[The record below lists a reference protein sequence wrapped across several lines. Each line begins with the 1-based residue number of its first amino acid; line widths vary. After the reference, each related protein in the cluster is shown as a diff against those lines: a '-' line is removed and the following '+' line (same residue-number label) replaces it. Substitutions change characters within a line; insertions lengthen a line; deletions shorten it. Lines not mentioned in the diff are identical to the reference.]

1 MLHTHF
7 SLQNAATEGKITA
20 WQSGLYGTLLQ
31 HWRGIRIGRL
41 LDKEWESPGMAGEQI
56 LRRVKVEGGY
66 LRFSSAHF
74 ITFGGKCER
83 LHGHNYGVLVEAEG
97 TLNEDKLVFD
107 FTVLKR
113 LTREICR
120 TLNHRF
126 LLPLHNPHLQLI
138 ESPDAWEI
146 HFEAKRYVFPRSDVV
161 ELPIDNSSAERL
173 AEYICGEL
181 YRMLAAEY
189 DISNLDTLMVGVE
202 EAPTQM
208 AYYRR
213 PLRQETSS

>member
-1 MLHTHF
+1 M
-7 SLQNAATEGKITA
+7 E
-20 WQSGLYGTLLQ
+20 
-31 HWRGIRIGRL
+31 
-41 LDKEWESPGMAGEQI
+41 GEQI
-56 LRRVKVEGGY
+56 LRKVKVEGGY

-97 TLNEDKLVFD
+97 RLNEDKLVFD

-138 ESPDAWEI
+138 ESADAWEV
-146 HFEAKRYVFPRSDVV
+146 HFQAKRYVFPRTDVI

-189 DISNLDTLMVGVE
+189 DISNLDTIMVGVE

-213 PLRQETSS
+213 SLRNTMPLANA